1 MKSYFFSRH
10 FQAYH
15 NIRQIWNRYRYLL
28 FFIIGMLTGILCV
41 MFFTKG
47 KILEDSTSNDFY
59 QFNIYNASYK
69 NAVSNLNINHMQL
82 WQNVVSTRFRD
93 FAIIMILG
101 FTRYYEIWLSIYLLF
116 EGVLSG
122 LLAGMALASWGGI
135 GILVFAG
142 SLLPHYIIY
151 IAAVML
157 MLHFFQKKNY
167 NIKNTAATI
176 GFVIIL
182 VIVGTFVEAFIN
194 PYLQKWILNQISN
207 LI

>member
-1 MKSYFFSRH
+1 
-10 FQAYH
+10 
-15 NIRQIWNRYRYLL
+15 
-28 FFIIGMLTGILCV
+28 
-41 MFFTKG
+41 
-47 KILEDSTSNDFY
+47 
-59 QFNIYNASYK
+59 
-69 NAVSNLNINHMQL
+69 MQL